1 MTLRNWIIDLR
12 VDYKT
17 ERQAELMLI
26 NVRAAAKELLISARM
41 LADERAPDI
50 AIQADDI
57 FLGRNEVEMFT
68 QEEKDEY
75 GI

>member
-68 QEEKDEY
+68 PEEKAEY
-75 GI
+75 GL